1 MPSGHGG
8 SALAKPFNCR
18 GLLITLAASVILCA
32 CAQSEA
38 PPLRLGH
45 SASYGAAG
53 PEAADPRSELD
64 RAIAYWGQQYAK
76 NPRDRDAAISY
87 AKNLKAAGQKQAA
100 LTVLQQASLYHGNDR
115 ELASEYGRLALE
127 FGQVGLAQK
136 LLAMA
141 HDPANP
147 DWRVVSAHGT
157 VLAKQ
162 GDFKGAIAYYEE
174 ALRLAPGQ
182 PSVIN
187 NLAMAL
193 AAEGEP
199 QKAEP
204 LLRRAASDPG
214 ADPKVHQ
221 NLALVLNLQGKSREA
236 EQARVAAAG
245 PPDWRGARRPDVEQ
259 ERSVPA
265 NAGQPSPALRPSA
278 PPADATVGDDW
289 SARVAVAR

>member
-1 MPSGHGG
+1 MFGQTASH
-8 SALAKPFNCR
+8 
-18 GLLITLAASVILCA
+18 AASG
-32 CAQSEA
+32 Q
-38 PPLRLGH
+38 
-45 SASYGAAG
+45 
-53 PEAADPRSELD
+53 EAADPRSELD
-64 RAIAYWGQQYAK
+64 RAVSYWGQEYAK
-76 NPRDRDAAISY
+76 NPRDRAAAVSY

-100 LTVLQQASLYHGNDR
+100 LAVLQQASLYHGNDK

-141 HDPANP
+141 HDPGSP
-147 DWRVVSAHGT
+147 DWRVVSARGT
-157 VLAKQ
+157 ALAKQ
-162 GDFKGAIAYYEE
+162 GDFKSAIAYYEE

-199 QKAEP
+199 LKAEP

-221 NLALVLNLQGKSREA
+221 NLALVLDLQGKSGEA
-236 EQARVAAAG
+236 EQVRVAAGGPAAAWPAAQWAAG
-245 PPDWRGARRPDVEQ
+245 PQ
-259 ERSVPA
+259 ETSIPA
-265 NAGQPSPALRPSA
+265 NSGQTSPALRSSV
-278 PPADATVGDDW
+278 PPADATSDDSW
-289 SARVAVAR
+289 SAMVAIAR